1 MKRLAAVC
9 VGLLLVSTSAALAQ
23 ETTGEIAGTVTDPDG
38 LALPGVEISIRDGST
53 GLARTALTTSRGQ
66 FRFPA
71 LVPSQYEFQ
80 ATASGFQPYQA
91 RVQVSV
97 GQSLRHDVMLAV
109 GAFSDVV
116 DVTGEVPPVD
126 FRSTTTSL
134 TVKINRQMDTLP
146 VQREVTQIA
155 LLAPGTARA
164 PRVWDE
170 PGMGWGT
177 HTPGQSYASV
187 GGGSVGE
194 NAYVVDGLNLSNFRY
209 GLGASFVPVVLIDEV
224 QVKLGGF
231 EAEYGRATG
240 GVINMVTRRGS
251 NEFRGGLSLFWEP
264 EALQETAPDN
274 TWFRR
279 SREKREVLEGNAWLG
294 GPILRDKLFFFAGLQ
309 YTDYSAI
316 ENYQV
321 FWEELD
327 VSRSTPYWGGKIDW
341 ILGPAHR
348 VEATY
353 FTDTTERRGRDWL
366 YHPALD
372 ERVAYRGDLTS
383 NAGGENLVLRYNG
396 VLRENLLLAVG
407 AGRNQFDRYSKTSG
421 DECPSVF
428 DHRPEHAPN
437 PGCDVQIYRT
447 PGNHGDLRSAYR
459 IDLDWFVGGH
469 SIRGGVD
476 LELMESRDSQEY
488 SGGVQYIY
496 RQNGTEG
503 EDPDEFFFPDLPW
516 DQDLVTV
523 SELHRDGVFDTN
535 SYAAYLQDSWV
546 VKPGLT
552 LNFGLRWEAYENKNE
567 LGQTFIETND
577 QWAPRLGVVWD
588 PSANG
593 RSRLYASWGVFHF
606 PVLSK
611 FNINLASAV
620 YDVDSWYLFDGEL
633 NADGSPSPPPDG
645 DPYAVV
651 TRGDG
656 TTPDPK
662 EVLSD
667 NFDPMAQQEL
677 IIGYEHMIGRNWTV
691 GVRGVMRRYDQVLDD
706 YAIDVG
712 LYELYGV
719 ECANPA
725 LAFNQALDFDDEHCG
740 FEMRLGNPGADFRGW
755 YDLGGDG
762 VLDRIFIPAAVLG
775 IPAARRD
782 RYAIDLTVARRFSNR
797 WSMSGSYTWSH
808 TYGNYGG
815 VIDSDNTANDP
826 RLMSPNFDSA
836 TLMENSYGDLAEDRR
851 HNLILWGQY
860 TFDFGLSLGSSF
872 FYQSGRP
879 VNSFGRHPTDPFANT
894 YNNPYTG
901 ITYSFFTDDD
911 PRPRGCCGRTDDL
924 WNLDLMLNYT
934 FRGLGGEWFVRLDV
948 FNVFNNSGTE
958 MVWDYAET
966 WYGAPVPEYLET
978 FHFQRPRIV
987 RFGVGWSF

>member
-1 MKRLAAVC
+1 MRRSAAVW
-9 VGLLLVSTSAALAQ
+9 VVLLIISTSAALAQ
-23 ETTGEIAGTVTDPDG
+23 ETTGEIAGTVSDPDG
-38 LALPGVEISIRDGST
+38 LALPGVEISIRDGDT
-53 GLARTALTTSRGQ
+53 GLTRTALTTSRGQ

-71 LVPSQYEFQ
+71 LVPSQYELE
-80 ATASGFQPYQA
+80 AAASGFQPYQA
-91 RVQVSV
+91 RLHVSV
-97 GQSLRHDVMLAV
+97 GQSLRHDVSLDV

-116 DVTGEVPPVD
+116 DVTGELPPVD
-126 FRSTTTSL
+126 LRSTTTGL
-134 TVKINRQMDTLP
+134 TVNVNRQMNALP

-155 LLAPGTARA
+155 LMAAGTARA
-164 PRVWDE
+164 PRMWDE

-187 GGGSVGE
+187 AGSSIGE
-194 NAYVVDGLNLSNFRY
+194 NAYVLDGLDLGNFRY

-231 EAEYGRATG
+231 QAEYGRATG
-240 GVINMVTRRGS
+240 GVINMVTRRGT
-251 NEFRGGLSLFWEP
+251 NDFRGGLSLFWEP

-279 SREKREVLEGNAWLG
+279 SREMREVVDGNAWLG

-309 YTDYSAI
+309 YTDFSSI
-316 ENYQV
+316 ENYQL

-341 ILGPAHR
+341 ILNPAHR
-348 VEATY
+348 LEATY
-353 FTDTTERRGRDWL
+353 FTDKTERRHNSWL
-366 YHPALD
+366 YSPELD
-372 ERVAYRGDLTS
+372 ERLAYRGSGTT
-383 NAGGENLVLRYNG
+383 NAGGDNVVLKYNG
-396 VLRENLLLAVG
+396 VLQENLLLLVG
-407 AGRNQFDRYSKTSG
+407 AGRNEFDRFNSSGG
-421 DECPSVF
+421 DECPVVA
-428 DHRPEHAPN
+428 DYRPEHNAN
-437 PGCDVQIYRT
+437 PGCAQTFWII
-447 PGNHGDLRSAYR
+447 PGGHGDLRNAYR
-459 IDLDWFVGGH
+459 ADLDWFVGDH
-469 SIRGGVD
+469 SLRGGVD
-476 LELMESRDSQEY
+476 LELKESRDSSAY

-496 RQNGTEG
+496 YQNGTDG
-503 EDPDEFFFPDLPW
+503 GDPAEFIFPDLPW
-516 DQDLVTV
+516 DQDLLQV
-523 SELHRDGVFDTN
+523 SELLRDGVFDTN
-535 SYAAYLQDSWV
+535 SFAAYLQDSWIV
-546 VKPGLT
+546 QPGLT
-552 LNFGLRWEAYENKNE
+552 LNFGLRWEAYENKNAF
-567 LGQTFIETND
+567 GQTFIETND

-593 RSRLYASWGVFHF
+593 RSRLYASWGVFHY

-611 FNINLASAV
+611 FNILLASAV

-633 NADGSPSPPPDG
+633 NTDGSPSPPPVG
-645 DPYAVV
+645 DPLAVV
-651 TRGDG
+651 PRGDG

-677 IIGYEHMIGRNWTV
+677 IIGYEQMIGRNWTV
-691 GVRGVMRRYDQVLDD
+691 GVRGVMRRFDQVLDD

-725 LAFNQALDFDDEHCG
+725 LTGTDDHCG

-755 YDLGGDG
+755 YDLGDDG
-762 VLDRIFIPAAVLG
+762 ILDRIFIPAEFLG
-775 IPAARRD
+775 IQAAKRD
-782 RYAIDLTVARRFSNR
+782 RYAIDLTVARRFSNG

-815 VIDSDNTANDP
+815 VIDSDNIANDP
-826 RLMSPNFDSA
+826 NLLSLFFNSA

-860 TFDFGLSLGSSF
+860 TFDLGLSIGSSF
-872 FYQSGRP
+872 IYQSGRP
-879 VNSFGRHPTDPFANT
+879 VNSFGRHPTDPFANS
-894 YNNPYTG
+894 YSNPYTG
-901 ITYSFFTDDD
+901 ITYSFYTDGE

-948 FNVFNNSGTE
+948 FNVFNNSGAE
-958 MVWDYAET
+958 QLWDYAET

-978 FHFQRPRIV
+978 YHFQRPRIV
-987 RFGVGWSF
+987 RFGVGWNF